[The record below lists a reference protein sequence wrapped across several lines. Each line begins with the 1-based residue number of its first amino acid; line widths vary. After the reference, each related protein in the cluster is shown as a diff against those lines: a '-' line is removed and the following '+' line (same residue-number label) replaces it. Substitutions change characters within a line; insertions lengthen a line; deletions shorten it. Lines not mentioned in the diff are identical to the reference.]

1 MGPHVWRRDTWMR
14 ITPGLTLLA
23 LLAAPFIGG
32 GGLGVASVLRQIA
45 LALLGGAY
53 LATPAL
59 IGSHLI
65 GLVGCALFLG
75 VGLLAAFGGRYVTI
89 DRATGELRVR
99 HFYGLF
105 TFATSHDLAGAVQV
119 VQRCET
125 NYELFKRHRP
135 MSRPGRRGYTRLYQI
150 ELELRGGA
158 RVLLATA
165 GSRER
170 AAVVVA
176 QVAELLGVPSSDLGL
191 LGSPYR
197 QTSQSYR

>member
-1 MGPHVWRRDTWMR
+1 MGPHVQRRDTWMR

-23 LLAAPFIGG
+23 LLAVPFIAG
-32 GGLGVASVLRQIA
+32 GGLGVVSVLRQIA

-59 IGSHLI
+59 IASHLI

-89 DRATGELRVR
+89 DRAGGLLRVR

-119 VQRCET
+119 VQRCES

-135 MSRPGRRGYTRLYQI
+135 RSRPGRRGYSKLYRI
-150 ELELRGGA
+150 ELELQGGA

-170 AAVVVA
+170 AAVVTAEVA
-176 QVAELLGVPSSDLGL
+176 DLLHVPSSDLGL

-197 QTSQSYR
+197 QAAQSYR